1 MSFENS
7 MIAVTVTIDFGPAG
21 KQPFEA
27 MVTVFEKSTVLEV
40 LLERLPVTTAP
51 RYGMEHFVEEIDGV
65 RNDFAADCGWR
76 FQVNGRGSNVP
87 AERYLVK
94 NGDWIKWLYVAGSCS

>member
-1 MSFENS
+1 
-7 MIAVTVTIDFGPAG
+7 MIEVTVTIDFGPAG
-21 KQPFEA
+21 KPTFEA
-27 MVTVFEKSTVLEV
+27 MVTVAEKSTVLDV
-40 LLERLPVTTAP
+40 LLNRLPVTTFP

-65 RNDFAADCGWR
+65 KNDFAADCGWR